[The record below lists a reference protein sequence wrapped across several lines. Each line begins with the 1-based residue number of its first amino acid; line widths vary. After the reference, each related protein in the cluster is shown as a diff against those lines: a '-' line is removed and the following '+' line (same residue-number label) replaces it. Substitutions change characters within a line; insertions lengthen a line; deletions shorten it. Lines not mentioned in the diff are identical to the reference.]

1 MGEKESA
8 RNILNSLYYFR
19 STTLKTLNTEVR
31 AAKKA
36 KIAILWEFKAFVK
49 NAWFESVEHIRANKG
64 FRLAAIKRQI
74 FVNDDYFFKGFVL
87 VSL

>member
-1 MGEKESA
+1 MGEKGSA
-8 RNILNSLYYFR
+8 INILNFLHYFR
-19 STTLKTLNTEVR
+19 SKTLNTEFR
-31 AAKKA
+31 AAKK

-49 NAWFESVEHIRANKG
+49 KLWFESVEHIRANKG
-64 FRLAAIKRQI
+64 FSFAAIKRQI